1 MDAVIFGLIVADV
14 IARPMDL
21 RQPPESGGL
30 HLIESLTLTT
40 GGNVCNV
47 ALAMAKLGMTT
58 GAAGVV
64 GKDVLGRAVVDR
76 LNDGGVDTAAVF
88 ATDRA
93 QTSATVVA
101 VEPSGERC
109 FFHTPGANALLDA
122 DVFRQ
127 GFSTFEKAKWL
138 QVGYFGLLPTLTD
151 SLPKLLADLRRRA
164 PRLKL
169 AMDTVH
175 PPADPD
181 LLWPILRHLDLFAPS
196 RPEAQRLTGE
206 SDPARMAAVFRKHMR
221 PDAFLAIKLDA
232 QGCYIE
238 PARDQG
244 RIVPGYKIDLIDA
257 TGAGDTWFGALLA
270 GLIKKLDPARAAA
283 LANRAAA
290 DCCTAIGASTGV
302 QSFEE
307 TLARL

>member
-21 RQPPESGGL
+21 RRPPEPGGL

-47 ALAMAKLGMTT
+47 ALAMAKLGLKI

-101 VEPSGERC
+101 VEGTGERC

-127 GFSTFEKAKWL
+127 GYPIFEKAKWL
-138 QVGYFGLLPTLTD
+138 QVGYFGLLPAVTD
-151 SLPKLLADLRRRA
+151 SLPALLGELRRRA
-164 PRLKL
+164 PKLKM

-175 PPADPD
+175 PPASPE
-181 LLWPILRHLDLFAPS
+181 LLWPILSHLDLFAPS

-206 SDPARMAAVFRKHMR
+206 TEPAKMSAAFRKHMR
-221 PDAFLAIKLDA
+221 PDAFVAIKLDA

-238 PARDQG
+238 PSPGQG
-244 RIVPGYKIDLIDA
+244 ELIPGYKIDLIDA
-257 TGAGDTWFGALLA
+257 TGAGDTWFGGLLT
-270 GLIKKLDPARAAA
+270 GLIKKLGPARAAA

-307 TLARL
+307 TIARV